1 MVCKYFVTYF
11 FQPKLADLFVWAS
24 LVMGHRSV
32 YELVVKEVE
41 LFAPFIIP
49 DRPRFEEFI
58 LLRGAFDAG
67 SFKDFDQV
75 STADFAHCHENLK
88 REEHLSIF
96 RFVHHAQSSAA
107 RGDDQFSNLVVYEHV
122 ELFGHVVFKP
132 VVLFGDRPLPSLKIL
147 PL

>member
-1 MVCKYFVTYF
+1 M
-11 FQPKLADLFVWAS
+11 
-24 LVMGHRSV
+24 

-41 LFAPFIIP
+41 FFAPFIIP

-75 STADFAHCHENLK
+75 STADFARRHENFLE

-96 RFVHHAQSSAA
+96 RLVHDTQSSAA
-107 RGDDQFSNLVVYEHV
+107 RGDDQFSNFVVYEHV

-132 VVLFGDRPLPSLKIL
+132 VVLFRVIVLSQA
-147 PL
+147 